1 MTIVVY
7 SAAATEPITVAEAQA
22 YCRIDA
28 SNQEPAPVAITVA
41 LSTGAGNVNAG
52 AHRYLATFVTADGE
66 TQGGDVSAA
75 VTVID
80 AAVNGKVSLSGIP
93 LGGSFVTARKIYRT
107 AAGGSN
113 YMLLATISDNT
124 TTTYTD
130 NIADAS
136 LGAGA
141 PTSNTTSDPLMGSFI
156 AAARAH
162 AEQELGRYLV
172 TQTLDAYFD
181 EFPHCGFTLPP
192 LQSITAITYTD
203 TDGATQTLAADQYFV
218 DAVSKPA
225 RIEPAYGVYWPSTRQ
240 QKNAVKVRFVAGYG
254 AASAVPQC
262 IKNWMLLRV
271 STLWENRSQ
280 LVVGSYGPVQLPPSF
295 VDSLLDP
302 ERVRGYL

>member
-7 SAAATEPITVAEAQA
+7 SAAATEPITVAEALA
-22 YCRIDA
+22 YCRIDT
-28 SNQEPAPVAITVA
+28 SNQEPAPGAITVA
-41 LSTGAGNVNAG
+41 LGSGAGNINNG

-66 TQGGDVSAA
+66 TNAGDVSSA
-75 VTVID
+75 VTVVD
-80 AAVNGKVSLSGIP
+80 SAVNGKVALSGIP
-93 LGGSFVTARKIYRT
+93 LGGSLVTARKIYRT
-107 AAGGSN
+107 AADGST

-124 TTTYTD
+124 TTTYAD
-130 NIADAS
+130 NIADSS

-141 PTSNTTSDPLMGSFI
+141 PTSNTTSDPLMGAFI
-156 AAARAH
+156 AATRAQ

-172 TQTLDAYFD
+172 TQTLDAYVD
-181 EFPHCGFTLPP
+181 EFPAEFMLPP
-192 LQSITAITYTD
+192 LQSVTAITYID
-203 TDGATQTLAADQYFV
+203 TDGATQTLAADQYLV
-218 DAVSKPA
+218 DAVSKPS

-262 IKNWMLLRV
+262 IKNWMLLRA